1 MRVLLNLNLIII
13 ITCLLVGGT
22 VNAVEPGTEPDAD
35 LTELSLEELMGIE
48 VTTPSKKEESL
59 FDTPAAVYV
68 VTGEEI
74 RRSGVRSI
82 PDALRIVPGVEV
94 AQINANEWA
103 VNIRGF
109 NNSVANKL
117 LVLVD
122 GRSVYEP
129 FFSGVFWD
137 EVDTLLEDIDRIEVI
152 RGPGGAIWGAN
163 AVNGVINIITKEA
176 KDTEGIFA
184 QGGGGNVEQG
194 FAGLRYGGKAGE
206 NLYYRAYGKF
216 FNRDSFENSSGGDGE
231 DDWKSY
237 RGGVRVDWDNKD
249 RDAVTLKGDIYNID
263 ANRSLTISSLF
274 PPFEE
279 TSKID
284 NTATGGDVLLRWT
297 HAFSENSNT
306 VFQTYYD
313 IVDRDLESLT
323 NEKRQTFDIEFLN
336 RFKFNFLTDHDFI
349 WGLGY
354 RVINEDLN
362 GGFIFDP
369 GQESRTDNL
378 YSAFVQD
385 ELTLISEKLFLTIGS
400 KFERND
406 FSGFEIQ
413 PNVRVLW
420 AVNETNRLWAA
431 VSRAV
436 RTPSRTEHDIRF
448 VADGFLNTDTGLPS
462 LAVVTGNDDFD
473 SEDLLALEMGYRTR
487 PLNSVLIDI
496 TAFYNHYKNLET
508 LRPGEPFIVNEPI
521 PHLVVPLFISNGL
534 EADGYGFEIATKWS
548 PVDYF
553 RLHANYSFLD
563 LDMENDPENPEPR
576 FRNGASPKNQI
587 KFQSFIN
594 LPFNMELDTSLY
606 WVDKLPAL
614 DIPSYTRLDIKLGWE
629 PVEGVE
635 LSVVGQNLIEEH
647 FEFSDS
653 FLGNAT
659 RVPRSV
665 FGALTLEF
673 E

>member
-1 MRVLLNLNLIII
+1 MRIPLNLYLIII
-13 ITCLLVGGT
+13 LSYLLLGGT
-22 VNAVEPGTEPDAD
+22 ADAIEPDAD

-94 AQINANEWA
+94 AQISANEWA
-103 VNIRGF
+103 VTIRGF
-109 NNSVANKL
+109 NNSFANKL

-176 KDTEGIFA
+176 KDTEGVFV

-194 FAGLRYGGKAGE
+194 FVGLRYGDKAGE
-206 NLYYRAYGKF
+206 NLFYRAYGKF
-216 FNRDSFENSSGGDGE
+216 FNRGSHENRSGGDGD

-237 RGGVRVDWDNKD
+237 RGGVRVDWDDKD
-249 RDAVTLKGDIYNID
+249 RDAVTLTGDIYNID
-263 ANRSLTISSLF
+263 AKRSLTVASLF

-279 TSKID
+279 TSRVD
-284 NTATGGDVLLRWT
+284 NSTTGGDLLLRWT
-297 HAFSENSNT
+297 HAFSEDSNT

-313 IVDRDLESLT
+313 IVDRDIDSLT
-323 NEKRQTFDIEFLN
+323 KDKRQTFDVEFLH
-336 RFKFNFLTDHDFI
+336 RFNVNFLSDHDII

-362 GGFIFDP
+362 GSFVFDP
-369 GQESRTDNL
+369 GQDSRTDNL

-385 ELTLISEKLFLTIGS
+385 ELTLIDEKLFLTIGS

-413 PNVRVLW
+413 PDARLLW
-420 AVNETNRLWAA
+420 AVNDHNRIWTA

-436 RTPSRTEHDIRF
+436 RTPSRTEQDVRF
-448 VADGFLNTDTGLPS
+448 VAEGFINPDTRLPT
-462 LAVVTGNDDFD
+462 LVVVTGSDDFD
-473 SEDLLALEMGYRTR
+473 TEDLLSIEVGYRAR
-487 PLNSVLIDI
+487 PGDSILIDI
-496 TAFYNHYKNLET
+496 TGFYNHYENLET

-521 PHLVVPLFISNGL
+521 PHLVVPLFFSNGP
-534 EADGYGFEIATKWS
+534 DGDSYGFEIATKWS

-553 RLHANYSFLD
+553 RLHANYSFLE
-563 LDMENDPENPEPR
+563 LELEKDPNNTEPR
-576 FRNGASPKNQI
+576 FREGASPNNQI
-587 KFQSFIN
+587 KIQSFIN
-594 LPFNMELDTSLY
+594 LPYNVELDTSLY
-606 WVDKLPAL
+606 WVEKLPAL
-614 DIPSYTRLDIKLGWE
+614 DISSYTRLDVKLGWE
-629 PVEGVE
+629 PLEGVE

-653 FLGNAT
+653 FIGNAT

-665 FGALTLEF
+665 FGTLTWEF
-673 E
+673 K

>member
-1 MRVLLNLNLIII
+1 MRMPIRFITLTILSYLLILGSVI
-13 ITCLLVGGT
+13 
-22 VNAVEPGTEPDAD
+22 AEEPDAD
-35 LTELSLEELMGIE
+35 LTELSLEELMGVE

-103 VNIRGF
+103 VTIRGF
-109 NNSVANKL
+109 NNSAANKL
-117 LVLVD
+117 LVLID

-176 KDTEGIFA
+176 KDTEGIFL

-194 FAGLRYGGKAGE
+194 FAGLRYGGKVGE
-206 NLYYRAYGKF
+206 NLYYRGYGKF
-216 FNRDSFENSSGGDGE
+216 YNRDSYESRSGGDGN

-237 RGGVRVDWDNKD
+237 RGGVRVDWDNKNS
-249 RDAVTLKGDIYNID
+249 DAVTLTGDIYNID
-263 ANRSLTISSLF
+263 AHRSLTVSSLF

-279 TSKID
+279 TSRVQ
-284 NTATGGDVLLRWT
+284 NTTTGGNILLRWT
-297 HAFSENSNT
+297 HAFSEDSNT

-313 IVDRDLESLT
+313 IVDRDIDT
-323 NEKRQTFDIEFLN
+323 FAKEKRQTFDIEFLN
-336 RFKFNFLTDHDFI
+336 RFNFNFLANHDVI

-354 RVINEDLN
+354 RVINEDVN

-369 GQESRTDNL
+369 GQDNRTDNL

-385 ELTLISEKLFLTIGS
+385 ELTLINEKLYLTIGS

-413 PNVRVLW
+413 PDARLLW

-436 RTPSRTEHDIRF
+436 RTPSRTEHDVSF
-448 VADGFLNTDTGLPS
+448 VADAFLNPETGLPT
-462 LAVVTGNDDFD
+462 LVVVQGSDDFE
-473 SEDLLALEMGYRTR
+473 SEDLLALEVGYRTR
-487 PLNSVLIDI
+487 PLNSVFVDI
-496 TAFYNHYKNLET
+496 TGFYNHYKNLESI
-508 LRPGEPFIVNEPI
+508 RPGEPFIVNEPI
-521 PHLVVPLFISNGL
+521 PHLVVPLFLNNGL
-534 EADGYGFEIATKWS
+534 NGDGYGFEIATKWS

-553 RLHANYSFLD
+553 RLHVNYSFLELD
-563 LDMENDPENPEPR
+563 LEKDPDNPEPR
-576 FRNGASPKNQI
+576 FRGGASPNNQI
-587 KFQSFIN
+587 KVQSFIN
-594 LPFNMELDTSLY
+594 LPYDVGLDTSLY
-606 WVDKLPAL
+606 WVEKLPAL
-614 DIPSYTRLDIKLGWE
+614 DIPSYTRLDVKLGWE
-629 PVEGVE
+629 PIEGVE
-635 LSVVGQNLIEEH
+635 ISVVGQNLIEEH

-653 FLGNAT
+653 FIGNAT
-659 RVPRSV
+659 RIPRSV

-673 E
+673 K

>member
-1 MRVLLNLNLIII
+1 MRILPSFITIILIS
-13 ITCLLVGGT
+13 CLLVGGT
-22 VNAVEPGTEPDAD
+22 ANAVEPDAD
-35 LTELSLEELMGIE
+35 LTELSLEELMGVE
-48 VTTPSKKEESL
+48 VTTPSKKEGSL

-103 VNIRGF
+103 VTIRGF
-109 NNSVANKL
+109 NNSFANKL

-122 GRSVYEP
+122 GRSVYDP

-176 KDTEGIFA
+176 KDTEGIFL

-216 FNRDSFENSSGGDGE
+216 YNRDSFKSRNGGDGD

-237 RGGVRVDWDNKD
+237 RGGIRVDWDNKD
-249 RDAVTLKGDIYNID
+249 SDVVTLIGDIYKIN

-274 PPFEE
+274 PPFEQ
-279 TSKID
+279 TSRVD
-284 NTATGGDVLLRWT
+284 SNTTGGDVLLRWT

-313 IVDRDLESLT
+313 IAEGEVGSFT
-323 NEKRQTFDIEFLN
+323 KEKRQTFDVEFLN
-336 RFKFNFLTDHDFI
+336 RFKLNFLTDHDVI

-354 RVINEDLN
+354 RVVNEDLN
-362 GGFIFDP
+362 GSFVFDP
-369 GQESRTDNL
+369 GQENQTDNL

-413 PNVRVLW
+413 PDARLLW
-420 AVNETNRLWAA
+420 AVNETNRIWAA

-436 RTPSRTEHDIRF
+436 RTPSRTEKDVSF
-448 VADGFLNTDTGLPS
+448 VADAFLNPETGLPTLIVAEGS
-462 LAVVTGNDDFD
+462 EDFE
-473 SEDLLALEMGYRTR
+473 SEDLLALEVGYRTR
-487 PLNSVLIDI
+487 PLNSVFIDI
-496 TAFYNHYKNLET
+496 TGFYNHYKNLESIK
-508 LRPGEPFIVNEPI
+508 PGEPFIVNEPV
-521 PHLVVPLFISNGL
+521 PHLVVPLIFNNGL
-534 EADGYGFEIATKWS
+534 KGDGYGFEIATKWS

-553 RLHANYSFLD
+553 RLHANYSFLELD
-563 LDMENDPENPEPR
+563 LEKDSDNPEPR
-576 FRNGASPKNQI
+576 FRGDASPNNQI
-587 KFQSFIN
+587 KVQSFIN
-594 LPFNMELDTSLY
+594 LPYNVELDTSLY
-606 WVDKLPAL
+606 WVEKLPAL
-614 DIPSYTRLDIKLGWE
+614 DIPSYTRLDVKLGWE
-629 PVEGVE
+629 PLEGVE
-635 LSVVGQNLIEEH
+635 ISVVGQNLIEEH

-653 FLGNAT
+653 FIGNAT
-659 RVPRSV
+659 RIPRSV
-665 FGALTLEF
+665 FGVLTIEF
-673 E
+673 K